1 MSETRLKTLQEAI
14 MPGIDGANEFT
25 VAELE
30 LLFNGEL
37 EQETPPAAEET
48 GAQTDE
54 GEGKEQKPAEPEVDK
69 TKAFAKRLKESTD
82 KVRQEER
89 EAIAKSLGYESYEQM
104 IKERETKKLEEKG
117 IDPEQGSEVIN
128 ELVKQRI
135 EADPRIKEL
144 EEYRKQRVK
153 EFGERELA
161 EINKLTN
168 GEITSLAQ
176 LPKEVIDLWKTKGS
190 LKAAYLE
197 LEGEKL
203 ITKIRS
209 EQSKGSTGHL
219 QNPSGGTP
227 GQDTK
232 RLLTDKE
239 KAIWKQFHPH
249 MTDDELNKMTVDN
262 N

>member
-1 MSETRLKTLQEAI
+1 
-14 MPGIDGANEFT
+14 MPGLEGVNEFT

-30 LLFNGEL
+30 QLFNDEL
-37 EQETPPAAEET
+37 EQETPPAVEET
-48 GAQTDE
+48 SAQKDE
-54 GEGKEQKPAEPEVDK
+54 GNAVDQTPAEPEVNK
-69 TKAFAKRLKESTD
+69 TKAFAKRLRESTD
-82 KVRQEER
+82 KARQEER
-89 EAIAKSLGYESYEQM
+89 EAIAKSFGYESYEQM
-104 IKERETKKLEEKG
+104 AKERESKKLEEKG
-117 IDPEQGSEVIN
+117 IDPEQASEVIN
-128 ELVKQRI
+128 ELVKERI
-135 EADPRIKEL
+135 ESDPRIKEL
-144 EEYRKQRVK
+144 EEYRKQRIK

-219 QNPSGGTP
+219 QSLSGGNPS
-227 GQDTK
+227 QSNK

-239 KAIWKQFHPH
+239 KAVWRQFNPH
-249 MTDDELNKMTVDN
+249 MTEEELNKMTVDN